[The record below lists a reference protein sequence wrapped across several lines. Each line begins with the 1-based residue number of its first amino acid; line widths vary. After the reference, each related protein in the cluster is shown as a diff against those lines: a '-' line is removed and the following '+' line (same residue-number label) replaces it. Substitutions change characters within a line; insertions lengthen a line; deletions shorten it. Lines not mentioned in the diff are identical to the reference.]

1 MKYLLIILLVSGLSL
16 NQLWAQNY
24 PTGARSSGMGNA
36 SVMLSDVWSGY
47 NNQAGLGNIE
57 TTQLGF
63 HFENKFAIPEY
74 SLQSFSGAFPVQ
86 SGTFGLNLSYFGYG
100 QYNESKIGL
109 GFGKKLAEHFSL
121 GIQLDY
127 LNTYISN
134 MYGNHG
140 AVTGEIGFI
149 AEPIENLFI
158 GGHLFNPTKAKIAE
172 YNSERIP
179 TLFRIGMGYNFRD
192 KAFLAIET
200 EKDID
205 YNPVFKAGLE
215 FRLIE
220 KLMLRAGISTNPVQN
235 SFGITYSL
243 GKFKVDIAFATHRE
257 LGMIPFVSVGYD
269 FGKKE

>member
-1 MKYLLIILLVSGLSL
+1 
-16 NQLWAQNY
+16 
-24 PTGARSSGMGNA
+24 
-36 SVMLSDVWSGY
+36 
-47 NNQAGLGNIE
+47 
-57 TTQLGF
+57 
-63 HFENKFAIPEY
+63 
-74 SLQSFSGAFPVQ
+74 
-86 SGTFGLNLSYFGYG
+86 
-100 QYNESKIGL
+100 
-109 GFGKKLAEHFSL
+109 
-121 GIQLDY
+121 
-127 LNTYISN
+127 
-134 MYGNHG
+134 
-140 AVTGEIGFI
+140 
-149 AEPIENLFI
+149 
-158 GGHLFNPTKAKIAE
+158 
-172 YNSERIP
+172 
-179 TLFRIGMGYNFRD
+179 MGYNFRD